1 MIRVFDFN
9 ICKQI
14 LIKELHFLI
23 CRIVKLNLM
32 QIVLIRKYV
41 TGWTGDSG
49 VILVKLSL
57 LFHG

>member
-14 LIKELHFLI
+14 FIKELHFLI

-41 TGWTGDSG
+41 TGWTGDR
-49 VILVKLSL
+49 
-57 LFHG
+57 